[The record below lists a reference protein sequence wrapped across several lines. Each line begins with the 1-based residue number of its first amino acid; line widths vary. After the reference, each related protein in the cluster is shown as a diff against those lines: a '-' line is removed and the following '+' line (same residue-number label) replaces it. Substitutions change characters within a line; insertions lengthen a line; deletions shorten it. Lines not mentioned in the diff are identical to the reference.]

1 MEKKIEK
8 EKKEYTIDATDKALG
23 RVASEAAEVLRGKD
37 TTAFVKHLVPKVTVK
52 IINAG
57 KLDVTQKKMREK
69 IYHHYSGHP
78 GGMKNTSLAHLIEKK
93 GWAEPIK
100 KAVYGM
106 LPANRL
112 RAVIMKNLIITE

>member
-1 MEKKIEK
+1 MKIETV
-8 EKKEYTIDATDKALG
+8 KKEYVIDATGKALG
-23 RVASEAAEVLRGKD
+23 RVASETAKVLRGKNI
-37 TTAFVKHLVPKVTVK
+37 TTFVKNLAPKVTVK

-57 KLDVTQKKMREK
+57 KLDITRKKMHEK

-78 GGMKNTSLAHLIEKK
+78 GGMKNTSLSHLVEKK

-100 KAVYGM
+100 KAVHGM

-112 RAVIMKNLIITE
+112 RAVMMKNLIITE